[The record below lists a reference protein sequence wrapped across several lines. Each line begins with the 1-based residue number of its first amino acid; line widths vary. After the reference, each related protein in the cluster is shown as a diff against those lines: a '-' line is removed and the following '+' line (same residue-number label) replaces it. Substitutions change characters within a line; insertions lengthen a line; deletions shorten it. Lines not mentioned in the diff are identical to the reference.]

1 MQILETHAKNEKEAI
16 ELATTYLSVD
26 ADQIEIKLYE
36 KGSSG
41 FLGFGEKTPSIYHV
55 NAIENKTPLQVV
67 IKGIVATILHKMG
80 YKAKFIRFETQ
91 EDEGKL
97 YVELAS
103 PSAGYIIGKK
113 GRTLE
118 SLQFVVNLLVERY
131 NETAPKVVLDIENYR
146 NRRAKYLENLAK
158 KIASFVSKTGKS
170 RLLDPLNP
178 YERRLIH
185 VALQDMNN
193 IQTESEGN
201 GVYKKVRISKKSGGQ
216 NKKQK
221 QRQPLTQADFGDIEA
236 QQASAAAA
244 FSAHEEE
251 YGSSSK
257 SSSEEAAP
265 NESFE
270 QAVELEA
277 ETANEKPSN
286 E

>member
-131 NETAPKVVLDIENYR
+131 SATAPKVVLDIENYR
-146 NRRAKYLENLAK
+146 NRRAKYLENLARK
-158 KIASFVSKTGKS
+158 TASFVSKTGKS
-170 RLLDPLNP
+170 KLLDPLNP

-185 VALQDMNN
+185 VAVQDMNH

-221 QRQPLTQADFGDIEA
+221 QPLTQADFGDIEA

-257 SSSEEAAP
+257 SSSEEAVP
-265 NESFE
+265 TESFE

-277 ETANEKPSN
+277 EAETANEKPGN

>member
-1 MQILETHAKNEKEAI
+1 M
-16 ELATTYLSVD
+16 
-26 ADQIEIKLYE
+26 
-36 KGSSG
+36 
-41 FLGFGEKTPSIYHV
+41 
-55 NAIENKTPLQVV
+55 
-67 IKGIVATILHKMG
+67 
-80 YKAKFIRFETQ
+80 
-91 EDEGKL
+91 
-97 YVELAS
+97 
-103 PSAGYIIGKK
+103 
-113 GRTLE
+113 
-118 SLQFVVNLLVERY
+118 VNLLVERY
-131 NETAPKVVLDIENYR
+131 NATAPKVVLDIENYR
-146 NRRAKYLENLAK
+146 NRRSKYLENLARK
-158 KIASFVSKTGKS
+158 TASFVSKTGKS

-185 VALQDMNN
+185 VTLQDMNN

-221 QRQPLTQADFGDIEA
+221 QQQPLTQADFGDIEA

-257 SSSEEAAP
+257 SSSEEAVPA
-265 NESFE
+265 ESFE

-277 ETANEKPSN
+277 ETANEKPGN